1 MADNKF
7 KTTEINS
14 TNVNS
19 NSIEAENIKID
30 QPTRAGWVLTT
41 NNEGEVIPSPLPATE
56 DKIMKNEIPMGEING
71 VNVFFSVRYTY
82 QAGTLEVFLNGIKLK
97 EQEDYEELG
106 SNVFMMKYAPIQ
118 GDLFVVNY
126 IKI

>member
-7 KTTEINS
+7 KATDINS
-14 TNVNS
+14 ININS

-30 QPTRAGWVLTT
+30 KPTQAGWVLTT
-41 NNEGEVIPSPLPATE
+41 NNVGEVIPSPLPTTE
-56 DKIMKNEIPMGEING
+56 DKIIKNEIPMGEING
-71 VNVFFSVRYTY
+71 VNIFFSVRYIY
-82 QAGTLEVFLNGIKLK
+82 QSGTLEVFLNGIKLK

>member
-7 KTTEINS
+7 KATEINS
-14 TNVNS
+14 TSVNS
-19 NSIEAENIKID
+19 NSIKVENIKID
-30 QPTRAGWVLTT
+30 QPTQAGWVLTT
-41 NNEGEVIPSPLPATE
+41 NNAGEVIPSPLPTEE
-56 DKIMKNEIPMGEING
+56 DKIIKNETPMGEING

-97 EQEDYEELG
+97 NQEDYEELG
-106 SNVFMMKYAPIQ
+106 SNLFMMKYAPIQ